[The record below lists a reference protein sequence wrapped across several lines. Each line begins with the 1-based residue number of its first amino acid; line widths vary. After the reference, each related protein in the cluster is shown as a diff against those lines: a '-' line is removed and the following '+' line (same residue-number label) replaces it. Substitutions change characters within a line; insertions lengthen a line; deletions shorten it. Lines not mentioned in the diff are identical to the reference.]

1 MAERVAGQLIR
12 SLLVCCV
19 LVSAA
24 SVVHGHWLTAI
35 RGSSSSSR
43 GSSSRGGS
51 SRGGSWRRLAAQQQ
65 QTTEYGCPKFA
76 IFEDPWVK
84 ANVAL
89 TYGLKIRDGLGSQTA
104 RMLGVYAIAHASG
117 LQYHHSPFECIGH
130 IGGAPHYRD
139 ARCDN
144 LPESDLHKMRR
155 IAKHIRLPSSSA
167 VNASAWEQQ
176 YLFRADWD
184 KLASVAAAALQAK
197 QPTLVGLE
205 LTDEFISPCPDIFY
219 HVPAWRPQK
228 YLASQWATYN
238 SSRPEQSWLL
248 ARARSFRIVVH
259 MRRGDLSTASAARE
273 MPASYYIN
281 VVKGLAQVLQQLQV
295 DFTVE
300 WFTEPST
307 NEKEHEDMQ
316 RVRQEIPNLTLLFDS
331 DLLWTWQQMWSADA
345 FIMSKSGYSFV
356 PAVVNT
362 KGIVIHAPAL
372 GIRKCKIACSPSH
385 WFEPADESGA
395 LPEELVAAVRQKV
408 GGSYVQ
414 Q

>member
-1 MAERVAGQLIR
+1 M
-12 SLLVCCV
+12 
-19 LVSAA
+19 
-24 SVVHGHWLTAI
+24 
-35 RGSSSSSR
+35 
-43 GSSSRGGS
+43 
-51 SRGGSWRRLAAQQQ
+51 
-65 QTTEYGCPKFA
+65 
-76 IFEDPWVK
+76 
-84 ANVAL
+84 AL

-228 YLASQWATYN
+228 YLASQWV
-238 SSRPEQSWLL
+238 S
-248 ARARSFRIVVH
+248 
-259 MRRGDLSTASAARE
+259 
-273 MPASYYIN
+273 
-281 VVKGLAQVLQQLQV
+281 GLAC
-295 DFTVE
+295 
-300 WFTEPST
+300 S
-307 NEKEHEDMQ
+307 
-316 RVRQEIPNLTLLFDS
+316 I
-331 DLLWTWQQMWSADA
+331 SADA
-345 FIMSKSGYSFV
+345 LCF
-356 PAVVNT
+356 
-362 KGIVIHAPAL
+362 
-372 GIRKCKIACSPSH
+372 
-385 WFEPADESGA
+385 
-395 LPEELVAAVRQKV
+395 
-408 GGSYVQ
+408 VQ
-414 Q
+414 QPVAVARAFTTCITTCISTVTAQAQGL